1 MIYKYYRNPTWS
13 WDEIRQDI
21 GALYSGGT
29 PSSPSVDLSISKFI
43 LEDYLDAPNWTIEQN
58 DATATILSRV
68 HSVYPTQTCY
78 MSLTIVG
85 TTTLYMYMSDDL
97 ALTVKGGDREGFVG
111 PPVPLY
117 IFNLWGAT
125 GVSQR
130 EDYCLISEQTA
141 CGTFYNET
149 NSFMFGQTSS
159 YNEALF
165 RINFT
170 DPLTGNFYTTSSTKH
185 QTYYEPTYAGPAA
198 DNSGLSPVLN
208 RDGET
213 RAYLNPLQG
222 GGVTGNQKKNCVP
235 YFVHK
240 DLMRFY
246 ESSSRPLFSIRLTTE
261 EGKVYSNICSKF
273 MARVL

>member
-13 WDEIRQDI
+13 WDEVRQDI

-78 MSLTIVG
+78 MSLTG
-85 TTTLYMYMSDDL
+85 SFYMYMSDDL
-97 ALTVKGGDREGFVG
+97 ALTVKGGDREDFVD

-125 GVSQR
+125 GVSQGS
-130 EDYCLISEQTA
+130 EYCLISEQTA
-141 CGTFYNET
+141 SGTFYNET
-149 NSFMFGQTSS
+149 NSFMFGQTTS
-159 YNEALF
+159 YNGNLT

-170 DPLTGNFYTTSSTKH
+170 DPLTGNFYTTGSTRH
-185 QTYYEPTYAGPAA
+185 SLYYDPDYAGPAT
-198 DNSGLSPVLN
+198 DTNGLYPRLNS
-208 RDGET
+208 DGET

-222 GGVTGNQKKNCVP
+222 GGVTGDLSKNCVP

-240 DLMRFY
+240 DLMRF
-246 ESSSRPLFSIRLTTE
+246 STTKPLFSIRLTTE